1 MPSQALLSFEKYIRR
16 DVNKLIAAH
25 GLLRSPGMGKQGLGY
40 ITRSGVVALCAAWE
54 TYIEDVLCETV
65 DWMTHYTEKPQD
77 LPRPTKKF
85 LAKHTRDAK
94 NELTPLQLAGDGWK
108 TLLNNLVNSETDG
121 LNTPKPGKIDEL
133 FFRYTGIQNL
143 SEQWSYGPDEIRSF
157 VEERGDIAHKG
168 AKAKYTKISH
178 LEYLRDMIRQTTIE
192 TDNFITNDAKSKY
205 GYQIWRRRAV

>member
-25 GLLRSPGMGKQGLGY
+25 GQLKSPGMGKQGLGY

-65 DWMTHYTEKPQD
+65 DWMTHYTSKPQD
-77 LPRPTKKF
+77 LPRPTKTF
-85 LAKHTRDAK
+85 LAKYTREAK
-94 NELTPLQLAGDGWK
+94 NELTPLQLAGNGWK
-108 TLLNNLVNSETDG
+108 ALLNERVNLETDG

-133 FFRYTGIQNL
+133 FRKYTGIDNL
-143 SEQWSYGPDEIRSF
+143 SQHWSCGPDAIREF

-168 AKAKYTKISH
+168 AKAAYTKISH
-178 LEYLRDMIRQTTIE
+178 LEYLRDMITLTIIE

-205 GYQIWRRRAV
+205 GYQIWRRRAI

>member
-16 DVNKLIAAH
+16 DVNKLIKAH
-25 GLLRSPGMGKQGLGY
+25 GLLKSPGMGKQGLGY

-65 DWMTHYTEKPQD
+65 DWMTYYTEKPQD
-77 LPRPTKKF
+77 LPRPAKKF
-85 LAKHTRDAK
+85 LAKHTREAK
-94 NELTPLQLAGDGWK
+94 NELTPLRLAGEGWK
-108 TLLNNLVNSETDG
+108 TLLIDLVNSETDG
-121 LNTPKPGKIDEL
+121 LNTPKPAKIDEL
-133 FFRYTGIQNL
+133 FFRYTGIQKL

-205 GYQIWRRRAV
+205 GYQLWRRRTV